1 WANWPCG
8 RPTFDCPKCR
18 VLVEPTSPCFR
29 YRRTKKGSA
38 VTRRRGPI
46 HLKSAED
53 SAMVS
58 VELELFTTKELV
70 DELMRRKTF
79 LGVVVPSGEDMK
91 SKEWNGETT
100 FKVHFNSN
108 LNTTQASHLL
118 ETVAQYL
125 EQNNV

>member
-1 WANWPCG
+1 
-8 RPTFDCPKCR
+8 
-18 VLVEPTSPCFR
+18 
-29 YRRTKKGSA
+29 
-38 VTRRRGPI
+38 
-46 HLKSAED
+46 
-53 SAMVS
+53 MVS
-58 VELELFTTKELV
+58 AELELFTTKELV

-79 LGVVVPSGEDMK
+79 LGVVVHSGEDMK

-108 LNTTQASHLL
+108 LNTSQASHLL